1 MIPFKKGRAQTMK
14 IRWAETR
21 DMPRINELLMQV
33 ELVHHNIR
41 PDLFRNGGR
50 KYTNEQLA
58 AIIADDA
65 RPILVAVDENDYL
78 LGYAFCIFQ
87 QHPDAD
93 GFFSTDLVALNA
105 MKVIRKLGKRIP
117 DDVVVVGYDGV
128 ECAKLCNP
136 ELTHVKQPLEEIAR
150 TCVDILLQKIAG
162 EAVSENVF
170 LKNVVLVRGGTS
182 F

>member
-14 IRWAETR
+14 IRRAETR

-87 QHPDAD
+87 QHPDD
-93 GFFSTDLVALNA
+93 TILTDIKTLY
-105 MKVIRKLGKRIP
+105 I
-117 DDVVVVGYDGV
+117 DD
-128 ECAKLCNP
+128 L
-136 ELTHVKQPLEEIAR
+136 
-150 TCVDILLQKIAG
+150 CVDETCRGQHIGRALY
-162 EAVSENVF
+162 EAVLAYAREHGCYNVT
-170 LKNVVLVRGGTS
+170 LNVWYGNESAQRFYESCGFRTQKTGMEIIL
-182 F
+182 

>member
-14 IRWAETR
+14 IRRAETR

-78 LGYAFCIFQ
+78 LGYAF
-87 QHPDAD
+87 
-93 GFFSTDLVALNA
+93 
-105 MKVIRKLGKRIP
+105 
-117 DDVVVVGYDGV
+117 
-128 ECAKLCNP
+128 
-136 ELTHVKQPLEEIAR
+136 
-150 TCVDILLQKIAG
+150 
-162 EAVSENVF
+162 
-170 LKNVVLVRGGTS
+170 
-182 F
+182 